1 MGRPRGF
8 AEDQVVQAA
17 AEVFAEQGYDGTSID
32 DLVARL
38 GVHRNSLYKTFGSKR
53 GLYTR
58 ALRWHVEHQ
67 VRPLVMAV
75 SAAGDITEALR
86 RVLAID
92 AAQPGID
99 LLLRAAVELAPMD
112 SEVAETV
119 AGCLQEFDEALGR
132 VLITTDEGPDD
143 TARVAALATALTATA
158 LGLRLRA
165 RAGAS
170 ETQTTAAGRAVADR
184 LSRHDF

>member
-8 AEDQVVQAA
+8 DEEQAVQAA
-17 AEVFAEQGYDGTSID
+17 VEVFADQGYDGTSVD
-32 DLVARL
+32 DLVAKL

-75 SAAGDITEALR
+75 SAADDITEALHR
-86 RVLAID
+86 ALAAD
-92 AAQPGID
+92 AAQTGFD
-99 LLLRAAVELAPMD
+99 LLLRAAVERAPID
-112 SEVAETV
+112 AEVAEIV

-132 VLITTDEGPDD
+132 VLIATYQGADE
-143 TARVAALATALTATA
+143 TARVAAPATELTAA
-158 LGLRLRA
+158 VLGLRLRA

-170 ETQTTAAGRAVADR
+170 GTHTTEAGGAVADQ
-184 LSRHDF
+184 LSRHEI